1 MLRINF
7 VTDKAIIKT
16 SEIISSLN
24 RNLSFDMS
32 IWYELRFKNVYIMLC
47 SVSCI
52 LRKHFC
58 VILKFNTLYNTGCD
72 VSI

>member
-16 SEIISSLN
+16 SEITSSLN

-58 VILKFNTLYNTGCD
+58 VILKLNTLYNTGCD